1 MVRWEGE
8 DNLLDF
14 IKYSHICPIWAEGN
28 RWGQYGFSAVER
40 VGAQGKNE
48 AHGVFAI
55 FVSTAWS
62 ANITQKENVGV
73 LGRSKSLVSVWHLPA
88 VPATMKAVSGVGR
101 LLESRSS
108 KKAVKHDKTS
118 FLKITILDK
127 TRENTK
133 TKQRVKTLMN
143 SYRPGNV
150 ECEGQAELSG
160 DLDSVFDKKKI
171 KTNIS

>member
-1 MVRWEGE
+1 M
-8 DNLLDF
+8 
-14 IKYSHICPIWAEGN
+14 
-28 RWGQYGFSAVER
+28 
-40 VGAQGKNE
+40 
-48 AHGVFAI
+48 
-55 FVSTAWS
+55 
-62 ANITQKENVGV
+62 
-73 LGRSKSLVSVWHLPA
+73 
-88 VPATMKAVSGVGR
+88 
-101 LLESRSS
+101 LESRSS